1 MRAAPGARSDSFP
14 SPRGSGRAPRAFG
27 SAIYGDDLG
36 LDQAAVVDVQEAE
49 GPVRLAATVRRGPGI
64 EDADAIGSLVE
75 GDVGMPEHD
84 QLRGRE
90 PAAEPGAPAYG
101 LAALGPPR
109 HRPPPQGECQ
119 GFPPPPASS

>member
-1 MRAAPGARSDSFP
+1 MTARSDSFP

-64 EDADAIGSLVE
+64 EDADAIGSLVA

-90 PAAEPGAPAYG
+90 PAAEADGPAYG
-101 LAALGPPR
+101 LAAIVQHPR
-109 HRPPPQGECQ
+109 RQP
-119 GFPPPPASS
+119 F

>member
-1 MRAAPGARSDSFP
+1 MTARSDSFP

-49 GPVRLAATVRRGPGI
+49 GPVRLAAAVRRGPGI

-84 QLRGRE
+84 QLRAGNHATRPSRAGRSDAWF
-90 PAAEPGAPAYG
+90 PARPTQLPPGRRYCRARPA
-101 LAALGPPR
+101 R
-109 HRPPPQGECQ
+109 
-119 GFPPPPASS
+119 

>member
-36 LDQAAVVDVQEAE
+36 PDQAAVVDVQEAE
-49 GPVRLAATVRRGPGI
+49 GAVRLAATVRRGPGI
-64 EDADAIGSLVE
+64 EDADAIGSFVE

-90 PAAEPGAPAYG
+90 TAAQPRAPGYG
-101 LAALGPPR
+101 VAAIVH
-109 HRPPPQGECQ
+109 HRYGQPC
-119 GFPPPPASS
+119 

>member
-75 GDVGMPEHD
+75 GELGMPEHD
-84 QLRGRE
+84 QLRARE
-90 PAAEPGAPAYG
+90 PAAAPGAPAHG
-101 LAALGPPR
+101 LAAIVQ
-109 HRPPPQGECQ
+109 HRYGQPC
-119 GFPPPPASS
+119 